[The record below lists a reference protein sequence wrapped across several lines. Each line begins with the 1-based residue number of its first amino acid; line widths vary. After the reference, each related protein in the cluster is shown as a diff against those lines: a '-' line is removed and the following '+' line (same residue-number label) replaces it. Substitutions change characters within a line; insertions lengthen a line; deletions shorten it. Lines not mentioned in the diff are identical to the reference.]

1 MPVTVKLPTPLRRHA
16 DGAKSAEVQADT
28 VGAALEALV
37 SAYPAIADAL
47 FAAPGELKPFVR
59 VFVGERD
66 IADAQGLAT
75 PLAADD
81 VISIVPP
88 VAGA

>member
-1 MPVTVKLPTPLRRHA
+1 MPVNVKLPTPLRRHA

-28 VGAALEALV
+28 VGEALKALV
-37 SAYPAIADAL
+37 TAYPAMTDAL
-47 FAAPGELKPFVR
+47 FASPDALKPFVR

-66 IADAQGLAT
+66 IADAAGLAT
-75 PLAADD
+75 PLNPGDI
-81 VISIVPP
+81 ISIVPP